1 MDIREIKIMAIKL
14 RRALIDSGI
23 TPDIILLFGSFAKKK
38 THKDSDI
45 DLAVVSRQYGFDR
58 FEEGWRL
65 NFIAS
70 SIDPRIEAIP
80 VGLDDYLK
88 RETLSPILHEI
99 KKTGTC
105 LM

>member
-14 RRALIDSGI
+14 RQALIDKGI
-23 TPDIILLFGSFAKKK
+23 TPDVIILFGSFAKNKD
-38 THKDSDI
+38 HKDSDI
-45 DLAVVSRQYGFDR
+45 DLAVVSRGYGFDR

-65 NFIAS
+65 NLIAS

-80 VGLDDYLK
+80 VGLDDYLTP
-88 RETLSPILHEI
+88 ETISPILHEI

-105 LM
+105 LL